1 MSNFNISTLFSSF
14 KSGGAMSSFNFA
26 DYASIKNGSY
36 RKLVKKHYALEK
48 ESTPKK
54 TDKTEKTETKKKQ
67 NLLDETGLTQM
78 KSEADGLKKSAEAL
92 GKDDLWKQ
100 KDGKYDMTKIT
111 KAVKDMASQYNDVIG
126 QAKKVKA
133 KDVSMQTGFMTS
145 FSDTMSNSLSK
156 IGITFDSDG
165 KMSVDEDKLK
175 NADAKDVKSMLS
187 GKFSYTEQIAEKA
200 SAISSAAQRGA
211 STYSSTGA
219 LSSSLSNMFNNW
231 V

>member
-1 MSNFNISTLFSSF
+1 MANFNISSF
-14 KSGGAMSSFNFA
+14 FNNNNNSGAFGSFDFA
-26 DYASIKNGSY
+26 EYASIKNGTY

-48 ESTPKK
+48 ESIPKK
-54 TDKTEKTETKKKQ
+54 TDKTETKKKQ
-67 NLLDETGLTQM
+67 NFLDGTGLTQV
-78 KSEADGLKKSAEAL
+78 KSEADELKKSAEAL
-92 GKDDLWKQ
+92 GKDSLWKQ
-100 KDGKYDMTKIT
+100 NNGKYDMDKIT

-126 QAKKVKA
+126 QAKKVSS

-145 FSDTMSNSLSK
+145 FSNTMSNSLSK
-156 IGITFDSDG
+156 IGISFDSDG

-187 GKFSYTEQIAEKA
+187 GKFSYSEQIAEKA